1 MANASD
7 LPRHDDTEE
16 DPRAPRPA
24 ADPTG
29 ATGGTAPEPPAVAEP
44 TPASAVREAPGN
56 DGERAAAPP
65 AGGGGGRP
73 LTAGVAMLATAVA
86 VVSVLVGGL
95 LMAVGLTGHVFGA
108 WRSPESLTPGLIGAA
123 MLGTAPGLFAVS
135 RARAWHEVRTLVL
148 PLAVVLVGLFAVSL
162 LNAGD
167 LYVARGGSV
176 VPVLFSLGW
185 LFVLGVLC
193 VFALVALAWQY
204 FAPAEP
210 LGPRTAPLPGWSKPA
225 LAVLGSA
232 WLGIGAGLLTR
243 PGFWAAFV
251 PWSTHRVDAQALG
264 VWALALG
271 VGVVGALAEDDLTR
285 TGAALIAL
293 PCTAVTVT
301 VVLACRASA
310 VDWHSGP
317 ALSLVCMVAGLLFAG
332 ASGRVL
338 LTRTSP
344 ARS

>member
-1 MANASD
+1 MANDNASD
-7 LPRHDDTEE
+7 PVRADDSAEHPPTPHPTP
-16 DPRAPRPA
+16 DPSAT
-24 ADPTG
+24 TG
-29 ATGGTAPEPPAVAEP
+29 AGAAPQPGGHVPPPA
-44 TPASAVREAPGN
+44 
-56 DGERAAAPP
+56 
-65 AGGGGGRP
+65 GGGRP
-73 LTAGVAMLATAVA
+73 LTAGVAMLATTVA

-135 RARAWHEVRTLVL
+135 RARAWHEVRTLVV
-148 PLAVVLVGLFAVSL
+148 PLAIVLVGLFAVSL
-162 LNAGD
+162 LNAGH
-167 LYVARGGSV
+167 LYIARGGSV
-176 VPVLFSLGW
+176 IPVLFSLGW

-193 VFALVALAWQY
+193 VFALVALAWQS
-204 FAPAEP
+204 FASARP
-210 LGPRTAPLPGWSKPA
+210 LGPRGTPLPSWSKPP

-232 WLGIGAGLLTR
+232 WLGIGTGLLAR
-243 PGFWAAFV
+243 PGFWADFV
-251 PWSTHRVDAQALG
+251 PWSTGRTDAQALG

-271 VGVVGALAEDDLTR
+271 AGVLGALAEDDLTR
-285 TGAALIAL
+285 TGPALIAL

-310 VDWHSGP
+310 VHWHSGP

-338 LTRTSP
+338 LGRTLP
-344 ARS
+344 ARSTAR

>member
-16 DPRAPRPA
+16 DPRTARSA

-29 ATGGTAPEPPAVAEP
+29 AAGDTAAAEPPTVAEP
-44 TPASAVREAPGN
+44 APASAVREAPGN
-56 DGERAAAPP
+56 DVERAAAPP
-65 AGGGGGRP
+65 AGGGRP
-73 LTAGVAMLATAVA
+73 LTAGVATLATGVA

-108 WRSPESLTPGLIGAA
+108 WRSPESLTPGLIGAG

-135 RARAWHEVRTLVL
+135 RARAWHEVRSLVL

-162 LNAGD
+162 LNAGQ
-167 LYVARGGSV
+167 LHIARGGSV

-204 FAPAEP
+204 FAPAQP
-210 LGPRTAPLPGWSKPA
+210 SGPRTAPLPGWSKPA

-251 PWSTHRVDAQALG
+251 PWSTSRADAQALG

-271 VGVVGALAEDDLTR
+271 VGVLGALAEDDLTR

-293 PCTAVTVT
+293 PCTAVTVA

-317 ALSLVCMVAGLLFAG
+317 ALSLVCMVGGLLFAG

>member
-16 DPRAPRPA
+16 DPRNPRSA

-29 ATGGTAPEPPAVAEP
+29 ATGETGAEPAVAKSP
-44 TPASAVREAPGN
+44 HPAVARGEVPDSAGGSAP
-56 DGERAAAPP
+56 APP
-65 AGGGGGRP
+65 AGGGRP
-73 LTAGVAMLATAVA
+73 LTAGVAMLATTVA

-108 WRSPESLTPGLIGAA
+108 WSSPESLTPGLIGAA

-148 PLAVVLVGLFAVSL
+148 PLAIVLVGLFSVSL
-162 LNAGD
+162 LDAGH

-185 LFVLGVLC
+185 LFVLGVLS
-193 VFALVALAWQY
+193 VFVLVALAWQY
-204 FAPAEP
+204 LAPARP
-210 LGPRTAPLPGWSKPA
+210 IGPSTAPLPGWSKPA

-243 PGFWAAFV
+243 PGFWGGFV
-251 PWSTHRVDAQALG
+251 PWATNRADAQALG

-271 VGVVGALAEDDLTR
+271 VGVLGALAEDDLTR

-344 ARS
+344 ARP